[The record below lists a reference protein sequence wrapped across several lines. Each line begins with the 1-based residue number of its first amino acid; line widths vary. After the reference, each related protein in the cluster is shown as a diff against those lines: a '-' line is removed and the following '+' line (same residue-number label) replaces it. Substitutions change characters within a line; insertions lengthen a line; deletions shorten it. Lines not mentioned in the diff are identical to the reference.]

1 MEMYEESE
9 NQEAKPIGEK
19 VAYRQSIYR
28 SFMEVL
34 IAKKEGGEPDTFTY
48 PTVSDGVDGVR
59 FIDAC
64 VKSNAE
70 GNVWVDV

>member
-1 MEMYEESE
+1 
-9 NQEAKPIGEK
+9 
-19 VAYRQSIYR
+19 
-28 SFMEVL
+28 MEVL
-34 IAKKEGGEPDTFTY
+34 IAKKEGREPDTFTY

-70 GNVWVDV
+70 GNVWVTV